1 MLHVPASVAIY
12 VYTAPADLRKGFD
25 GLSGIVRDKFQ
36 ADPLDGSLFLFFNR
50 RRVVVPE
57 IDAELIRVF
66 QIPLAAMAERALQ
79 EFGEGQ
85 LQLLLFAFQLLI
97 LLMQSLDR

>member
-1 MLHVPASVAIY
+1 MCSRTVLGC
-12 VYTAPADLRKGFD
+12 DFGLRFVNRLG
-25 GLSGIVRDKFQ
+25 Q
-36 ADPLDGSLFLFFNR
+36 ARGRVR